1 LLRLVWKFTDQD
13 NIMNIIITESQ
24 LSLIVNEDYASDL
37 KKNIQAGNKQATI
50 NKTTCPPGYKM
61 MTKQEI
67 DSYSKQ
73 IVKPWQDTTR
83 GDKAFI
89 TLPNGSVC
97 KSFRS
102 DKLGGVNLEDL
113 IQSMRDFMGGKTGIL
128 IQTVIDLI
136 GGKLVNMAA
145 WGLLLTYDVL
155 EYNAKNEMNWYH
167 FFIDLAGVLL
177 SGGAS
182 YVRKALGPIASK
194 ATGKLSDFVKL
205 MATKTPKLYSWFSNL
220 STTMGSIASKVATS
234 TSNFIKAIGKYAKGT
249 AVYKALLKMQSMAN
263 SALNRMVALLRTLFG
278 KKGVE
283 AIQKAGSAGI
293 HTGTHYQ
300 QHQTQHDAI
309 HAGVAK
315 LTGAHH

>member
-1 LLRLVWKFTDQD
+1 MK
-13 NIMNIIITESQ
+13 IIITESQ

-61 MTKQEI
+61 MTKQEM
-67 DSYSKQ
+67 DSYSSQ
-73 IVKPWQDTTR
+73 TVKPWRDTTR

-113 IQSMRDFMGGKTGIL
+113 MNSMRDFMGGKTGIL

-145 WGLLLTYDVL
+145 WGLLLAYDVL
-155 EYNAKNEMNWYH
+155 EYSAKNKMNWYH

-182 YVRKALGPIASK
+182 YVRKALGPIASR

-220 STTMGSIASKVATS
+220 STTMGSVASKVATS
-234 TSNFIKAIGKYAKGT
+234 ISNFVKAIGKYAKGT
-249 AVYKALLKMQSMAN
+249 AIYKGLLKMQSMVT

-278 KKGVE
+278 KKGAE
-283 AIQKAGSAGI
+283 AVQQAAKAGV